1 MWRRVPLLLLVY
13 VTLDFANP
21 LMPGAVRFE
30 EGSVDV
36 VPTNRAAR
44 TEAVI
49 ITVPA
54 ILPTVPAALE
64 GGARAPR
71 TPLPPAVPARAVRVV
86 RCPPL
91 ERSGPSP
98 SPTEDH

>member
-30 EGSVDV
+30 GGSIEV
-36 VPTNRAAR
+36 VPASRAAR

-49 ITVPA
+49 VTPPA
-54 ILPTVPAALE
+54 TLPTAPAARKE
-64 GGARAPR
+64 AARAWR
-71 TPLPPAVPARAVRVV
+71 TSLPPAVPARALRVV
-86 RCPPL
+86 RRPPL
-91 ERSGPSP
+91 ERSAPSP